1 MKYCIKC
8 RTPMDGNICPECG
21 GTKAETAKPGDL
33 VFLAECDVFSGDIL
47 EGMLES
53 RNIEVTK
60 NISLAEYSPDGLSVV
75 SVSGDRLYVRA
86 EDHGEAMKVISL
98 LYGQG

>member
-1 MKYCIKC
+1 MKYCLKC
-8 RTPMDGNICPECG
+8 RTPMDGSICPECG
-21 GTKAETAKPGDL
+21 GTKSETAKPGDL
-33 VFLAECDVFSGDIL
+33 VFLAECDAFSGDIL

-60 NISLAEYSPDGLSVV
+60 NISLAEYSPDGMSVV

-86 EDHGEAMKVISL
+86 EDHGEAMNVISM
-98 LYGQG
+98 LYGQT

>member
-1 MKYCIKC
+1 MKYCLKC

-21 GTKAETAKPGDL
+21 GTKSETAKPGDL
-33 VFLAECDVFSGDIL
+33 VFLAECDAFSGDIL

-53 RNIEVTK
+53 KNIEVTK

-86 EDHGEAMKVISL
+86 EDHPEAMKVISM